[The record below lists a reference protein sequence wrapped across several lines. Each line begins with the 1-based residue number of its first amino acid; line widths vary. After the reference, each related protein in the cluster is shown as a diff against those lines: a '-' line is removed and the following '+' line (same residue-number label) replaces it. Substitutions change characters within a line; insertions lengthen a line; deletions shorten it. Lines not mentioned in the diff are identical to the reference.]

1 MNASCSQPCAKIFLN
16 EPAKFPTPSLPP
28 ANPRA
33 FLRASPL
40 PRFPLFLF
48 LFPRDFSLT
57 RLSRTDAV
65 PPLPITPEIEDY
77 KSRGGEEE
85 EEDEK
90 EEKISRYEAS
100 RGLPAS
106 AAPAYR
112 HVPTSKPNRVT
123 RLTVHRLVYTEVPV
137 HSYDY
142 QTVVKS

>member
-65 PPLPITPEIEDY
+65 PPPITPEIEDY

-85 EEDEK
+85 EEEEK
-90 EEKISRYEAS
+90 EEKLAATRHREAYLHPPPLHIATY
-100 RGLPAS
+100 RRRNQTAS
-106 AAPAYR
+106 LA
-112 HVPTSKPNRVT
+112 
-123 RLTVHRLVYTEVPV
+123 
-137 HSYDY
+137 
-142 QTVVKS
+142 